1 MGGMKG
7 AASRQT
13 AKAPTPRKRVWE
25 AEDVEQTLADVP
37 TDRKVL
43 AGMFEQF
50 IERTEGGTN
59 FGQELP
65 PDRYQLCGLVVR
77 SVFLDLDKFIRH
89 RESNINEALAF
100 RPSDEVIRR
109 QSVRAQQLHLLA
121 VRFEK
126 LKKTIRLYIESKILG
141 DDESK
146 APDYN
151 QRKDVIEQWLG
162 ICYDDVPSPQAARA
176 PRLEMGDAEHDLNAL
191 AARLDYSFEQAAA
204 LIMEAAKSRDDP
216 LRHARRVVNS
226 FDRRRAKNRNLREPV
241 EVKSARSVAN
251 RANYQNRKAKNP
263 GL

>member
-100 RPSDEVIRR
+100 RPSDE
-109 QSVRAQQLHLLA
+109 
-121 VRFEK
+121 
-126 LKKTIRLYIESKILG
+126 
-141 DDESK
+141 
-146 APDYN
+146 
-151 QRKDVIEQWLG
+151 
-162 ICYDDVPSPQAARA
+162 
-176 PRLEMGDAEHDLNAL
+176 
-191 AARLDYSFEQAAA
+191 
-204 LIMEAAKSRDDP
+204 
-216 LRHARRVVNS
+216 
-226 FDRRRAKNRNLREPV
+226 
-241 EVKSARSVAN
+241 
-251 RANYQNRKAKNP
+251 
-263 GL
+263 